1 MGCCGSEPKKQNN
14 NNNNQDNDDDDD
26 DIVEKDGLGD
36 TKNLILWG
44 VLIII
49 IAGFLIWL
57 N

>member
-14 NNNNQDNDDDDD
+14 NNNNQDNDDD